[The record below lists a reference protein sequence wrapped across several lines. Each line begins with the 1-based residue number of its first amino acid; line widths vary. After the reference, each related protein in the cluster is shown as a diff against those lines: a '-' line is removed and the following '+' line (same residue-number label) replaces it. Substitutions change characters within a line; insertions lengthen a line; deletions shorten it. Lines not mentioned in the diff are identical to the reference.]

1 MRMQCRGRGGVGTG
15 CPGASTASQRATVVA
30 TRRGASL
37 LWPWGPSLAVG
48 TVPGRA
54 EKPEPPDFSRSSSSA
69 SSFGSAAEEPGEPGR
84 VRGARGALGG
94 HSGVGSTP

>member
-1 MRMQCRGRGGVGTG
+1 MSWTGWCGDRVSRGQHSIAAGHRGGHEAP
-15 CPGASTASQRATVVA
+15 CQPVVA
-30 TRRGASL
+30 L
-37 LWPWGPSLAVG
+37 G

-84 VRGARGALGG
+84 VRGVRAEGPGRGPGGSLG
-94 HSGVGSTP
+94 